1 MNNLTKDE
9 ALAVYN
15 MVLAARTARKEI
27 EESKSKVLESI
38 RLKSLAIMHSVDE
51 ECRDKDVINDKLF

>member
-1 MNNLTKDE
+1 MNSLTKDE

-15 MVLAARTARKEI
+15 MVLATRTARKEI

-51 ECRDKDVINDKLF
+51 ECREKDMINDKLF